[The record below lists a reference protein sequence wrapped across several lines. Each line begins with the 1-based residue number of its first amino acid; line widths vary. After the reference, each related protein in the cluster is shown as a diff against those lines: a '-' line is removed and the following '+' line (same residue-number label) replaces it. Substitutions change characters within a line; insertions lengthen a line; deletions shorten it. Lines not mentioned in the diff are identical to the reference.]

1 MLNIKSI
8 SVFLSRL
15 NKRERFIFYVV
26 AIFLSIVLFE
36 RLMVNPIYSKIKSFN
51 EEIKKREANINKSLR
66 ILAQKDRISAESREY
81 SSFVTKGVSEE
92 EEFTSLLRDIEDL
105 ASKNS
110 VYLVDLKPGGVK
122 DVGSAKKYI
131 VLLNCEAQ
139 MEQIVNFMF
148 NIENSDKLL
157 MIAKYQINPKSK
169 ESTVAQCSMTISKIV
184 MP

>member
-8 SVFLSRL
+8 SEFLSRL
-15 NKRERFIFYVV
+15 NKRDRFIFYIV
-26 AIFLSIVLFE
+26 AVFLSMVLFE
-36 RLMVNPIYSKIKSFN
+36 RLMINPIYSKIKSFN
-51 EEIKKREANINKSLR
+51 EEINKREARINKSLR
-66 ILAQKDRISAESREY
+66 ILAQKDKISAESQEY

-92 EEFTSLLRDIEDL
+92 EEFTSFLRDVEDL
-105 ASKNS
+105 ANKNS
-110 VYLVDLKPGGVK
+110 VYLVDLKPGGAK
-122 DVGSAKKYI
+122 EVGSAKKYI

-157 MIAKYQINPKSK
+157 TIEKYQINPKSK
-169 ESTVAQCSMTISKIV
+169 ESTVAQCNMAISKIV

>member
-8 SVFLSRL
+8 SEFLSRL
-15 NKRERFIFYVV
+15 NKRDRFIFYIV
-26 AIFLSIVLFE
+26 AVFLSMVLFE
-36 RLMVNPIYSKIKSFN
+36 RLMINPIYSKIKSFN
-51 EEIKKREANINKSLR
+51 EEINNKSLR
-66 ILAQKDRISAESREY
+66 ILAQKDKISAESQEY

-92 EEFTSLLRDIEDL
+92 EEFTSFLRDVEDL
-105 ASKNS
+105 ANKNS
-110 VYLVDLKPGGVK
+110 VYLVDLKPGGAK
-122 DVGSAKKYI
+122 EVGSAKKYI

-157 MIAKYQINPKSK
+157 TIEKYQINPKSK
-169 ESTVAQCSMTISKIV
+169 ESTVAQCNMAISKIV